1 MNPDAAG
8 SQNSGLPQVQEMQ
21 VSDRLYREM
30 MAACLD
36 LLDQGVTV
44 IDSELRLIACNR
56 TFLELLDFPDELAKP
71 GTHFEQFIRYNA
83 ERGEYGPGDPDQ
95 QVAARVAAARAF
107 TVHET
112 LRLRPNGRLLSIRGF
127 PLPHRGFITLY
138 SDVTEQ
144 ERQRERLTRHQAE
157 LEDHIQHRTAELT
170 RANAELTA
178 AIEANRNI
186 TAALQHSE
194 GRLRQIT
201 DTIPAHIAYFDHGWT
216 YRYANKR
223 YARWFGWTAE
233 SIVDR
238 PIREVVGPAVFALV
252 EEHVRRAL
260 TGEKV
265 TYEYPLVAPTGAT
278 VYARSTLLP
287 DIGPD
292 GKVQGCYVHA
302 VDVTEQRRTHFA
314 LAQAQKLEAIGQL
327 TGGLAH
333 DFNNM
338 LTVVMGNL
346 SGLRDG
352 LPDSALV
359 EEYVDPALEA
369 AGRGA
374 ELIKRLLA
382 FSRQQPMDPCPVDVN
397 ELVLSMAKLIRRSLP
412 GSIALLTSSSD
423 GDLTVEADPHQL
435 ESALLNLVLNAKDA
449 MPDGGSLVVDSA
461 VEQIEGAAAAD
472 LEVEPGEYVRIAV
485 TDNGTGMDP
494 KTLARV
500 FEPFF
505 TTKKFGMG
513 SGLGMAMVY
522 GFIKQSGGGVRIRS
536 RPALGTT
543 VALLL
548 PRSQHAANV
557 GRDRQAVAGA
567 TGESLSGRVVL
578 LVEDDPEVRKVVRN
592 QLAALGC
599 SVLEAENGSEA
610 ADMVETIPAISL
622 VLSDVVMPGGM
633 DGRALSRF
641 VRRFRPEV
649 PVLLMSGY
657 AEQGDKGVAGEGSA
671 PLLDKP
677 FSRDQLAEALRALVG

>member
-536 RPALGTT
+536 RQALGTT

-548 PRSQHAANV
+548 PRPQLAANAGH
-557 GRDRQAVAGA
+557 GRHAESAAAGA
-567 TGESLSGRVVL
+567 SLCGRVVL

-610 ADMVETIPAISL
+610 ADMIETIPAISL

-633 DGRALSRF
+633 DGRALARF

-657 AEQGDKGVAGEGSA
+657 AEQGDPGVAGEGRA

-677 FSRDQLAEALRALVG
+677 FSREQLAEALRALVG